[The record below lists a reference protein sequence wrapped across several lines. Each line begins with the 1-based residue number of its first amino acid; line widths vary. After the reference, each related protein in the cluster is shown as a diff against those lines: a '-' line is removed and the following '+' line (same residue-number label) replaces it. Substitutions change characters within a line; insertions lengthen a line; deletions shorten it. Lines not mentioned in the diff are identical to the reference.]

1 MMEQEVDIMGIGC
14 CSVDYLSV
22 VPGPVQ
28 PDAKVRMKRLSRQG
42 GGLVATALVT
52 AQRLGA
58 STRFVGK
65 VSDDPFGREILDG
78 LAGEGVDVS
87 MSVVEGGKETRFAI
101 ILVDEST
108 GRRSIVWT
116 PGTVAPLE
124 WEEIDPSLPA
134 RCRLL
139 HIDEYELAA
148 SLPAAKRARSAGV
161 FVSLDAET
169 VEERTPELL
178 AHVDL
183 VIGSRE
189 FAREYTGFE
198 DPEAAARSLRDQG
211 PRVAGVTLGNEGSVF
226 CEGSELFFQEAFP
239 VDVVDTTGAG
249 DVFHGAFAFGVLQG
263 WSTRACA
270 VFSSA
275 VAAMKCTGLG
285 GRQAIPSLPE
295 VRLFLEERD
304 HLLPE

>member
-1 MMEQEVDIMGIGC
+1 MDQEVDILGIGC

-22 VPGPVQ
+22 IPTPLQ
-28 PDAKVRMKRLSRQG
+28 PDAKLRMKRFSRQG

-58 STRFVGK
+58 STQFIGK
-65 VSDDPFGREILDG
+65 VSDDPVGSEILEG
-78 LAGEGVDVS
+78 LAREGVDAS
-87 MSVVEGGKETRFAI
+87 LSVVEPGRETRFAL

-116 PGTVAPLE
+116 PGTVTPLQ
-124 WEEIDPSLPA
+124 WEELDPSLPT

-139 HIDEYELAA
+139 HIDEYELGA
-148 SLPAAKRARSAGV
+148 SLRAAKQARSANV

-169 VEERTPELL
+169 VEEETPELL
-178 AHVDL
+178 ANVDL
-183 VIGSRE
+183 VIGSQD
-189 FAREYTGFE
+189 FARQYTGCS
-198 DPEAAARSLRDQG
+198 DPEEAVRSLHKQG
-211 PRVAGVTLGNEGSVF
+211 PRIAGVTLGSEGSVF
-226 CEGSELFFQEAFP
+226 CEGSDVFFQEAFQ
-239 VDVVDTTGAG
+239 VRVVDTTGAG
-249 DVFHGAFAFGVLQG
+249 DVFHGAFAFAVLKG

-275 VAAMKCTGLG
+275 VAAMKCMDLG
-285 GRQAIPSLPE
+285 GRQAIPTLPA
-295 VRLFLEERD
+295 VRLFLEERN